1 MHFHN
6 VLVCAARHAERRF
19 RMQWIVKELRVR
31 RRKLPTERRMGDRAT
46 AVD

>member
-6 VLVCAARHAERRF
+6 VLVCAARDAERR
-19 RMQWIVKELRVR
+19 MQWTVKELRVR

-46 AVD
+46 AGD